1 MIKPE
6 AIRMAKAQA
15 GKMSAY
21 SDARGHG
28 HTRKKHVSLHCL
40 CNIQGKAKQAN
51 KMTVQGWRDW
61 FWSCGKAPQFVWVA
75 PGLLAGASLSAQS
88 WPEVR
93 QHPTSPW
100 PGLDAGAVWGGVP
113 SPSAAST
120 PWCPPQT
127 SVPAVSSA
135 TLHPSDTASYIWRG
149 AKS

>member
-51 KMTVQGWRDW
+51 KMTVQG
-61 FWSCGKAPQFVWVA
+61 
-75 PGLLAGASLSAQS
+75 
-88 WPEVR
+88 
-93 QHPTSPW
+93 
-100 PGLDAGAVWGGVP
+100 
-113 SPSAAST
+113 
-120 PWCPPQT
+120 
-127 SVPAVSSA
+127 
-135 TLHPSDTASYIWRG
+135 
-149 AKS
+149 